1 MILAKPAAIFRK
13 QMFTVDEIFDSDLSH
28 KRQWVSVP
36 NVLWE
41 LVIGGTIRQSAV
53 SPITAR
59 IATNIS

>member
-1 MILAKPAAIFRK
+1 MILAKPTAMFRK
-13 QMFTVDEIFDSDLSH
+13 QMFTFDEIFDSDLSH
-28 KRQWVSVP
+28 KQRCVSVP

-41 LVIGGTIRQSAV
+41 LVIGGPIRRSAV